1 MNWKD
6 AFSNNAA
13 DEKAASLSNIL
24 LNTFR
29 NFIPNNVIK
38 VEYKYPNW
46 VNPKIISSLRNK
58 SKLTKRYYSNPTE
71 NNKNLLTAKSKE
83 CSNMIV
89 EAKERYANK
98 LSKKLD
104 DPSLMSKAYWSVLNT
119 LLNYKKMPNVS
130 PRKVNGKIIS
140 NFQKKAELFN
150 SHFAC
155 HPIYSN

>member
-1 MNWKD
+1 
-6 AFSNNAA
+6 
-13 DEKAASLSNIL
+13 
-24 LNTFR
+24 
-29 NFIPNNVIK
+29 
-38 VEYKYPNW
+38 
-46 VNPKIISSLRNK
+46 
-58 SKLTKRYYSNPTE
+58 
-71 NNKNLLTAKSKE
+71 
-83 CSNMIV
+83 MIV

-119 LLNYKKMPNVS
+119 LLNYKKMPNIS
-130 PRKVNGKIIS
+130 PLKVNGKIIS

>member
-1 MNWKD
+1 
-6 AFSNNAA
+6 
-13 DEKAASLSNIL
+13 
-24 LNTFR
+24 
-29 NFIPNNVIK
+29 
-38 VEYKYPNW
+38 
-46 VNPKIISSLRNK
+46 
-58 SKLTKRYYSNPTE
+58 
-71 NNKNLLTAKSKE
+71 
-83 CSNMIV
+83 MIV

-130 PRKVNGKIIS
+130 PLKVNGKIIS

-155 HPIYSN
+155 HAIYSN

>member
-6 AFSNNAA
+6 VFSNKAA
-13 DEKAASLSNIL
+13 DEKATSLSNIL

-29 NFIPNNVIK
+29 NFIPNKVIK

-46 VNPKIISSLRNK
+46 VNSKIISSLRNK

-71 NNKNLLTAKSKE
+71 KNKNLLTAKSKE

-89 EAKERYANK
+89 EVKERYANK

-119 LLNYKKMPNVS
+119 LLNYKKMPNIS
-130 PRKVNGKIIS
+130 PLKVNGKIIS

>member
-6 AFSNNAA
+6 VFSNKAA
-13 DEKAASLSNIL
+13 DEKATSLSNIL
-24 LNTFR
+24 LNAFR
-29 NFIPNNVIK
+29 NFIPNKVIK

-71 NNKNLLTAKSKE
+71 KNKNLLTAKSKE

-119 LLNYKKMPNVS
+119 LLNDKKMPNIS
-130 PRKVNGKIIS
+130 PLKVNGKIIP

>member
-6 AFSNNAA
+6 VFSNKAA
-13 DEKAASLSNIL
+13 DEKATSLSNIL

-29 NFIPNNVIK
+29 NFIPNKVIK

-71 NNKNLLTAKSKE
+71 KNKNLLTAKSKE

-119 LLNYKKMPNVS
+119 LLNYKKCLT
-130 PRKVNGKIIS
+130 
-140 NFQKKAELFN
+140 FL
-150 SHFAC
+150 H
-155 HPIYSN
+155 